1 MVTVSLGKAVAT
13 AMTSA
18 GVSKE
23 HAERA
28 AADAMPGAD
37 EGSWLT
43 ALVRVAEEAGCP
55 GTPGECA
62 TPVVP
67 QPAARTTSSAD
78 PAADRM
84 KVTGISD
91 PCELMIV

>member
-1 MVTVSLGKAVAT
+1 MVMVSLGKAAAT
-13 AMTSA
+13 AVTST

-28 AADAMPGAD
+28 AADATTGAD

-43 ALVRVAEEAGCP
+43 ALLWPPEEAGCP
-55 GTPGECA
+55 GMPGECA
-62 TPVVP
+62 APVVP
-67 QPAARTTSSAD
+67 QPAARMTSSAN

-84 KVTGISD
+84 SVTGISD
-91 PCELMIV
+91 PL